1 MSCEASFVWV
11 QAISFAVVIARFISP
26 RRSSSA
32 LSHVQARAAR
42 HLRIAFLAIFEH
54 ISSIVRAG
62 LFPISFVSCPFT
74 GIIRHVV
81 CAFVSRQTDSIF
93 YTKSIIQAKG
103 REKAAPTKSRRL
115 FIGSMLFVSSVSCVC
130 LSIAHLL
137 SSGFFHSAPK
147 IFLQFFD
154 FLLFFVSTEKK
165 HNSFKRVRWYCEER
179 PPVVWWKSRA
189 SIKRRFSIDEFVE
202 NGPTLPFRSSSLFTP
217 KKLCS
222 SFVCCSAFWDFCFS
236 LLVFVTSHDDNHASM
251 RSLNQ
256 TWFMM
261 SWNIRRGE
269 KSETSSFPT
278 LTVLLLSS
286 FHKQTRSQT
295 MPNRWASHNTEK
307 KNHKSKKPGGERCVW
322 SIDRIHA
329 INDLTI
335 LFESSE
341 KSSLLNI
348 DRVAQ

>member
-1 MSCEASFVWV
+1 MSWEASFVWV

-32 LSHVQARAAR
+32 LSHVQARAVR

-115 FIGSMLFVSSVSCVC
+115 FIGLNALRLIGVMCVSFNCSSSLWILSFCSKNLFTIFW
-130 LSIAHLL
+130 LSA
-137 SSGFFHSAPK
+137 
-147 IFLQFFD
+147 
-154 FLLFFVSTEKK
+154 LFRIHQKK

-179 PPVVWWKSRA
+179 PPVVWWKSRRA

-202 NGPTLPFRSSSLFTP
+202 NGSTLPFRSSSLFTP

-236 LLVFVTSHDDNHASM
+236 LSVFVTSHDDNHASM

-278 LTVLLLSS
+278 LSVLLLSS

-307 KNHKSKKPGGERCVW
+307 KITNQKSLEESDVCDR
-322 SIDRIHA
+322 SIGFMR
-329 INDLTI
+329 
-335 LFESSE
+335 
-341 KSSLLNI
+341 
-348 DRVAQ
+348 